1 MSDKKSVTGLMNQAH
16 EVQRLENLFYKKKD
30 SAYFLPDYGLEWDYF
45 LSEKIELPVNSFL
58 SYMTQQATQ
67 NGIIITN
74 IDQNVAEFSLNLDVT
89 LLSEQTIFLT
99 GSTV

>member
-1 MSDKKSVTGLMNQAH
+1 MSDKTSVTGLMGQQH
-16 EVQRLENLFYKKKD
+16 EVHRLENLFYKKKD
-30 SAYFLPDYGLEWDYF
+30 SAYFLPDFGLEWDYF
-45 LSEKIELPVNSFL
+45 LSPKIEVSTSSFL

-74 IDQNVAEFSLNLDVT
+74 INQNMAEFTLNLDVT
-89 LLSEQTIFLT
+89 LLSEETLYLT